1 MEDGFEMLRNP
12 QSDVVSLSD
21 NDTSI
26 LTDITSSED
35 ESHTHTRRVRSS
47 FRTPRSSTFRTPR
60 SSTVRHPSPSPSPVR
75 TMTRHRYLSHIKRCA
90 SAPCRVPLQR
100 PFPRRVSLDEGESES
115 ESSLPAPYTPGPN
128 DYGLVANP
136 MDEFEGSALEQAKH
150 NALR

>member
-47 FRTPRSSTFRTPR
+47 FRTPRSST
-60 SSTVRHPSPSPSPVR
+60 VRHPSPSPSPVR
-75 TMTRHRYLSHIKRCA
+75 TMTRHRYLSHLHRCA